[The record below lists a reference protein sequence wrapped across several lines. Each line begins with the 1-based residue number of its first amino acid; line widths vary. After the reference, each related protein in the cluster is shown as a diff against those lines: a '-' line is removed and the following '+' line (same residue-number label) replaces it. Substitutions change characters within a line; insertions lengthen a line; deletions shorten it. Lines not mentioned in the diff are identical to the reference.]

1 MLIDIIYVKLKWVS
15 FKICILYF
23 VLCSACTHFGNIDI
37 SRRTIKCHVFS
48 LAVLENESKH
58 KVHPNIKTGKVDK
71 WSSECLAVI
80 FWKM

>member
-1 MLIDIIYVKLKWVS
+1 
-15 FKICILYF
+15 
-23 VLCSACTHFGNIDI
+23 
-37 SRRTIKCHVFS
+37 VFS

-80 FWKM
+80 FWKMWMKVVQQAMPF

>member
-1 MLIDIIYVKLKWVS
+1 
-15 FKICILYF
+15 
-23 VLCSACTHFGNIDI
+23 
-37 SRRTIKCHVFS
+37 VFS

-58 KVHPNIKTGKVDK
+58 KVHPTGKVDK